1 MRRILVVTSVFV
13 TTLFLG
19 SATLVSA
26 SVSLGEDTSIV
37 ATAPAT
43 HGEHDDKNGE
53 GQQGPPPDRGRPD
66 GVGKPE
72 HAGLSRSAG
81 PPELPPQASP
91 RAHEAVALAF
101 ERQLAIQER
110 VAEIRALPGGPE
122 KGPAVSE
129 LMKEFGQ
136 LYRLTEGATES
147 DDS

>member
-1 MRRILVVTSVFV
+1 MRSILLAAGVLAA
-13 TTLFLG
+13 TLFLG

-26 SVSLGEDTSIV
+26 SAVGEDESTV
-37 ATAPAT
+37 ATAPSS
-43 HGEHDDKNGE
+43 HGDDDDDGE
-53 GQQGPPPDRGRPD
+53 GHGHGPPPDRGRPD

-72 HAGLSRSAG
+72 HAGLSSHSA
-81 PPELPPQASP
+81 PPQLPEHASA

-110 VAEIRALPGGPE
+110 VAAIRSMPPGPE
-122 KGPAVSE
+122 KGPAVSA

-136 LYRLTEGATES
+136 LYQLTGDALES